1 MKLNEASCGGS
12 SWWQPRLRA
21 AHFALVAILACATL
35 AGAAQ
40 PAPSDALPG
49 DQQPLPPDPRPV
61 LDQAGPALGAADPT
75 AASDDM
81 EVLTRGPVHEAFAET
96 VSLNPQPGPVVP
108 KAAPEAI
115 EELPPDQK
123 PEGDNVAWIPGYWS
137 WDDERRDFLWVS
149 GIWRALPP
157 GRQWVPGYW
166 RDARGGQQW
175 VSGYWADAQASE
187 VEYLPQPP
195 ATLEVGPSTVAI
207 SNNQTWIPGTWI
219 WNVSRYVW
227 QPGYWIQPQPN
238 WVWVPA
244 SYVWA
249 PGGYIFVNGYWDYE
263 PNARGVLFAPV
274 YFNRGVVARPGFF
287 YSPLAA
293 INLSIFSNHL
303 FCRPGFNHYYFGD
316 YYAPNYLA
324 GGFYPWFSAGRNRGY
339 DPIWAHQRWT
349 HRNDRDFVR
358 TVESGYRD
366 RRDHVEQRPPSTW
379 HDKAMFGKGPQG
391 KPGGRPQGP
400 QLGMTLEQVANTK
413 DTPHK
418 FQTLDKD
425 ARQHLA
431 TRDKEQMQQMRD
443 QRKKVESQTVG
454 RDPRRPTKMV
464 LPKSHIAAKPIAEAG
479 QENAPPSVPAGAKVH
494 ATGPQYTNRGD
505 RRPGQPAI
513 PATDKQPTIEQPGGG
528 VNKQPQN
535 PAARRRFGVPPSA
548 GQPAPGQTL
557 PGQPSTGPPTQGD
570 PAKGD
575 PAKRPGTFNRKVSP
589 PSSGESKPNEQPKPP
604 GNPNRPGRQFKPQTS
619 NRLPLDAGAAGVPG
633 GAPSQSK
640 SLQQPTNVNP
650 GNSINPGNNGPRSQ
664 PSFDPRRSRGN
675 VNPTPG
681 NMSPGNLGQQ
691 GNSGQQGAVVQPSG
705 ANNFNRQ
712 APSQRQFTARGGG
725 QPPAATSA
733 PKPQVQPQ
741 TQAPSQPDAKPGSA
755 DGGGRRKFQDRNR

>member
-1 MKLNEASCGGS
+1 
-12 SWWQPRLRA
+12 
-21 AHFALVAILACATL
+21 
-35 AGAAQ
+35 
-40 PAPSDALPG
+40 
-49 DQQPLPPDPRPV
+49 
-61 LDQAGPALGAADPT
+61 
-75 AASDDM
+75 
-81 EVLTRGPVHEAFAET
+81 
-96 VSLNPQPGPVVP
+96 
-108 KAAPEAI
+108 
-115 EELPPDQK
+115 
-123 PEGDNVAWIPGYWS
+123 
-137 WDDERRDFLWVS
+137 
-149 GIWRALPP
+149 
-157 GRQWVPGYW
+157 
-166 RDARGGQQW
+166 
-175 VSGYWADAQASE
+175 
-187 VEYLPQPP
+187 
-195 ATLEVGPSTVAI
+195 
-207 SNNQTWIPGTWI
+207 
-219 WNVSRYVW
+219 
-227 QPGYWIQPQPN
+227 
-238 WVWVPA
+238 
-244 SYVWA
+244 
-249 PGGYIFVNGYWDYE
+249 
-263 PNARGVLFAPV
+263 
-274 YFNRGVVARPGFF
+274 
-287 YSPLAA
+287 
-293 INLSIFSNHL
+293 
-303 FCRPGFNHYYFGD
+303 
-316 YYAPNYLA
+316 
-324 GGFYPWFSAGRNRGY
+324 
-339 DPIWAHQRWT
+339 
-349 HRNDRDFVR
+349 
-358 TVESGYRD
+358 
-366 RRDHVEQRPPSTW
+366 
-379 HDKAMFGKGPQG
+379 
-391 KPGGRPQGP
+391 
-400 QLGMTLEQVANTK
+400 MTLEQVANTK

-443 QRKKVESQTVG
+443 QRKKVS
-454 RDPRRPTKMV
+454 RRPRAATRGATKMV

-633 GAPSQSK
+633 GAPSQTK

-681 NMSPGNLGQQ
+681 NTSPGNLGQH
-691 GNSGQQGAVVQPSG
+691 GNPGQQVAVGQPWAPITLIG
-705 ANNFNRQ
+705 T
-712 APSQRQFTARGGG
+712 PSQRQFTARGSG

-741 TQAPSQPDAKPGSA
+741 TQAPLQPDAKPGSA